1 MDSLS
6 KKKKNPSS
14 RWLHSVSHK
23 IQSWASARA
32 PRASQAQS
40 EPQTSQPRC
49 VIQERPLG
57 GTPNPRAVGDTGGV
71 ARAMEMA
78 AVRAGRGASC
88 S

>member
-1 MDSLS
+1 MDSFQ
-6 KKKKNPSS
+6 KKKT
-14 RWLHSVSHK
+14 HQADGYIQSHK

-40 EPQTSQPRC
+40 ELQTSQPRC

-57 GTPNPRAVGDTGGV
+57 GTHRIPGPVGDAGGV

-78 AVRAGRGASC
+78 AVRAGRGSSC